1 MEADAARASPERPP
15 VAPPS
20 ARDAPVASTSD
31 PKPDVG
37 TAIVAA
43 DAETPIET
51 MTFPAF
57 PHEPY
62 GIQLDLMRALYSTL
76 RRGGI
81 GVFESPTGT
90 GKTLSVLCSA
100 LQWLED
106 ERRAE
111 RGAPRRGAGADAD
124 ADGTKT
130 HLDEPDWL
138 RDFASNKRGR
148 DASDRERRRSA
159 KRAEARRRAAEADRA
174 FFAAGKNSGGALAFG
189 GARDSTKARASGP
202 RRGKAA
208 AEAAAVAAY
217 AAAVSRG
224 ASRDDAIEEA
234 EFLADD
240 WSDETGTAASLGASA
255 GYLRGDDT
263 SSSDEEADVTA
274 SKRGSGCASLR
285 KKTKRFKR
293 GRPRLAGVDD
303 SDGSED
309 DFPTPQIIFCSRTHS
324 QLTQVVGELRSTAFG
339 KAVSA
344 AERHGSVPGANEED
358 RLVSAVAVAGR
369 RQLCVNRD
377 ALETAGASASRLNER
392 CLELAEEG
400 NKARARGSETKTT
413 PSTDD
418 DAKKKTK
425 GCPFLR
431 GRRAAV
437 AELAEE
443 ALAIPMDIEDLAS
456 AGVRRKA
463 CPYYAAREAHPKADL
478 VFAPYAS
485 LLHKETRESLGVRL
499 KDAVVVFDEAH
510 NLAEA
515 VHGAYGASLTG
526 AQIDAVFAMVDAYV
540 ERFASR
546 LSPANLRHLKTLKQL
561 CAAFRRAL
569 AAAAEKN
576 AGAATVATLNDFLF
590 DAGADAVNVFAL
602 TKYLKESKIAH
613 KIAGYGERART
624 RRGEGGARDARED
637 DVWDWEDATGDVD
650 RFGVAAVVRRNAN
663 VTETE
668 SDGEKTKRSPTQPR
682 VGSVHALAAF
692 VSALAAADADGRVLV
707 EPETRRVSGARD
719 ATETRESNAS
729 SNRGGRLKFVL
740 LDAAARFRAVS
751 ETARAVILVGGTLS
765 PIDELAAQLFPDA
778 PRDRRNGF
786 GRDFGPPSP
795 RDPSFPPLPGR
806 AGADEEKEKRA
817 LSNPNPKPL
826 FSLSLGHVVPRDA
839 LLPLAVA
846 TGPGGA
852 RLDFSFGARDD
863 DVMVDELG
871 RILLNACAVAP
882 GGVVVFFPSFKYA
895 DSVFERWQG
904 TGVIRRLERLKTVFR
919 EPRAAADVEK
929 TLRAFSDAVAR
940 FDREKNARD
949 DPRDERDET
958 PARSSKPSTQTGA
971 LLLCVCG
978 GKLSEGINFKDALG
992 RLVVMVGLPYA
1003 NPEEPELRARMR
1015 YLDSLDGASGH
1026 PNASGGSDADAA
1038 MPRNKKSRGRQY
1050 YEALCMRSVNQ
1061 SVGRAIRHVG
1071 DYAAILF
1078 CDRRYAPTAAASE
1091 SKSDAETKLRGVPA
1105 QLAGWIGER
1114 LVTPSG
1120 YGQTQAGL
1128 ARFFA
1133 GKRKKQNGGGG
1144 DA

>member
-1 MEADAARASPERPP
+1 MDTDAARGALERPSG
-15 VAPPS
+15 APPGAS
-20 ARDAPVASTSD
+20 RDAPVASTSD
-31 PKPDVG
+31 PEIG
-37 TAIVAA
+37 TGAPHSSSFDAI
-43 DAETPIET
+43 ES

-62 GIQLDLMRALYSTL
+62 GIQLELMRSLYATL

-106 ERRAE
+106 ERRANA
-111 RGAPRRGAGADAD
+111 RGASSGGKLKLSGHESSRSRSAQVELADAS
-124 ADGTKT
+124 
-130 HLDEPDWL
+130 EPDWL

-148 DASDRERRRSA
+148 DAADREQRRKAR
-159 KRAEARRRAAEADRA
+159 RAEARRRAAEADRA
-174 FFAAGKNSGGALAFG
+174 FFAGARSVGGAFG
-189 GARDSTKARASGP
+189 GLGKPEARADSRTVS

-240 WSDETGTAASLGASA
+240 WSDETGAATRAV
-255 GYLRGDDT
+255 RGDDT
-263 SSSDEEADVTA
+263 SSDEEADFV
-274 SKRGSGCASLR
+274 SKSNAVQA
-285 KKTKRFKR
+285 RFKR
-293 GRPRLAGVDD
+293 VRSGAHRKTHTEKLVGVDVSD
-303 SDGSED
+303 SDED
-309 DFPTPQIIFCSRTHS
+309 DFPPTQVIFCSRTHS

-339 KAVSA
+339 RVAGA
-344 AERHGSVPGANEED
+344 ASGEED
-358 RLVSAVAVAGR
+358 RRLVSAVAVAGR

-400 NKARARGSETKTT
+400 RKAGRKAGGG
-413 PSTDD
+413 
-418 DAKKKTK
+418 AKKETTSDGRGGRDVSKDESKKEKEK

-431 GRRAAV
+431 KRRGAV

-443 ALAIPMDIEDLAS
+443 ALATPMDIEDLAS
-456 AGVRRKA
+456 AGVKRRA
-463 CPYYAAREAHPKADL
+463 CPYYAARAAHPRADL
-478 VFAPYAS
+478 IFAPYAS
-485 LLHKETRESLGVRL
+485 LLHAETRDSLGVRL

-515 VHGAYGASLTG
+515 VHGAHGASVTG
-526 AQIDAVFAMVDAYV
+526 AQLDAVFGMVEAYT
-540 ERFASR
+540 ERFYSR
-546 LSPANLRHLKTLKQL
+546 LSPGNLRHLKTLKTL
-561 CAAFRRAL
+561 CAAFKKSL
-569 AAAAEKN
+569 DGFETEVSTEVS
-576 AGAATVATLNDFLF
+576 TVKTLNDFLF

-613 KIAGYGERART
+613 KIAGYGEHARRA
-624 RRGEGGARDARED
+624 ASSVSSRED
-637 DVWDWEDATGDVD
+637 NQSGKSANESATRWDWEDGELGDVD
-650 RFGVAAVVRRNAN
+650 LGVATVVRANAG
-663 VTETE
+663 
-668 SDGEKTKRSPTQPR
+668 DGKKTPR
-682 VGSVHALAAF
+682 VGSVHAMAAF

-707 EPETRRVSGARD
+707 EKNVPTKSAVG
-719 ATETRESNAS
+719 S
-729 SNRGGRLKFVL
+729 SDRGDRGGRLKFVL
-740 LDAAARFRAVS
+740 LDAAARFKAVVDN
-751 ETARAVILVGGTLS
+751 ARAVVLVGGTLS
-765 PIDELAAQLFPDA
+765 PIDELAAQLFPDCE
-778 PRDRRNGF
+778 
-786 GRDFGPPSP
+786 
-795 RDPSFPPLPGR
+795 R
-806 AGADEEKEKRA
+806 ADATTQETQETNANEKKA
-817 LSNPNPKPL
+817 L

-846 TGPGGA
+846 RGPSGLA
-852 RLDFSFGARDD
+852 LDFSFGARDAD
-863 DVMVDELG
+863 TMVDELG
-871 RILLNACAVAP
+871 RVVLNACAVSP
-882 GGVVVFFPSFKYA
+882 GGVVVFFPSFAYA
-895 DSVFERWQG
+895 DRVYDRWTC
-904 TGVIRRLERLKTVFR
+904 TGVTARIARLKTVFR

-929 TLRAFSDAVAR
+929 ALRSFSDAVAR
-940 FDREKNARD
+940 FGVGGANGPESKKNA
-949 DPRDERDET
+949 
-958 PARSSKPSTQTGA
+958 TQTGA
-971 LLLCVCG
+971 LMLCVCG

-1003 NPEEPELRARMR
+1003 NPEEPELKARMC
-1015 YLDSLDGASGH
+1015 YLDERGGGFGADQKRTK
-1026 PNASGGSDADAA
+1026 NDATT
-1038 MPRNKKSRGRQY
+1038 KTRGRRY

-1078 CDRRYAPTAAASE
+1078 CDRRYAPSGADEPPFENESE
-1091 SKSDAETKLRGVPA
+1091 KKKELRGVPA

-1133 GKRKKQNGGGG
+1133 GKRKN
-1144 DA
+1144 

>member
-1 MEADAARASPERPP
+1 MDTDAARGALERPSG
-15 VAPPS
+15 APPGAS
-20 ARDAPVASTSD
+20 RDAPVASTSD
-31 PKPDVG
+31 PEVG
-37 TAIVAA
+37 TGAPHVDAI
-43 DAETPIET
+43 ES

-62 GIQLDLMRALYSTL
+62 GIQLELMRSLYATL

-106 ERRAE
+106 ERRANA
-111 RGAPRRGAGADAD
+111 RGASSGDAGHESSRSARELA
-124 ADGTKT
+124 
-130 HLDEPDWL
+130 DEPDWL

-148 DASDRERRRSA
+148 DAADREQRRKAR
-159 KRAEARRRAAEADRA
+159 RAEARRRAAEADRA
-174 FFAAGKNSGGALAFG
+174 FFAGARSVGGAFG
-189 GARDSTKARASGP
+189 GGKPEAFFAGAKGSSTVS

-240 WSDETGTAASLGASA
+240 WSDETGAAARA
-255 GYLRGDDT
+255 VRGDDT
-263 SSSDEEADVTA
+263 SSDEEADFV
-274 SKRGSGCASLR
+274 SKSNAVQA
-285 KKTKRFKR
+285 RFKR
-293 GRPRLAGVDD
+293 VRSGAHRKTHTEKLVGVDVSD
-303 SDGSED
+303 SDED
-309 DFPTPQIIFCSRTHS
+309 DFPPTQVIFCSRTHS

-344 AERHGSVPGANEED
+344 AERHGSVPGSNEED

-624 RRGEGGARDARED
+624 LRGEGGARDARED